1 MKNLIDKKDEAQE
14 QTSTSW
20 LLDDQLGSWSFNSAQ
35 ARENYDTVV
44 AAAKILINQRNEYY
58 LIFTAMTHKRRSTAC
73 VTPECRSHDGR
84 NDLPPS
90 IPRIRGE
97 TLTD

>member
-1 MKNLIDKKDEAQE
+1 MLTMKNLIDKKDEAQE

-44 AAAKILINQRNEYY
+44 AAAKSLINHRNEYY

-73 VTPECRSHDGR
+73 VTPSV
-84 NDLPPS
+84 DLPPS